1 MVRTVLN
8 SQNNQILIWEIMT
21 YWYDT
26 LCRTKERWIEK
37 MAGMLLLFNTMKHML
52 IGWFL
57 SGGIIKK
64 RHNLSRYALSER
76 QYLLLTKMI

>member
-1 MVRTVLN
+1 
-8 SQNNQILIWEIMT
+8 
-21 YWYDT
+21 
-26 LCRTKERWIEK
+26 
-37 MAGMLLLFNTMKHML
+37 MAGMLLLSNTMKHML